1 MQIYAQSV
9 SQPQETLYTPPFLFT
24 FSDISGTCSALQ
36 MDQQNT
42 HVSSDQVFELDCQ
55 LAAFG
60 VIEDSPTGVLHT
72 GE

>member
-1 MQIYAQSV
+1 MVHDAA
-9 SQPQETLYTPPFLFT
+9 PFLLT
-24 FSDISGTCSALQ
+24 FSHTSGTCSVPQ
-36 MDQQNT
+36 MDEVNT

-60 VIEDSPTGVLHT
+60 VIEDSPTGVLRT